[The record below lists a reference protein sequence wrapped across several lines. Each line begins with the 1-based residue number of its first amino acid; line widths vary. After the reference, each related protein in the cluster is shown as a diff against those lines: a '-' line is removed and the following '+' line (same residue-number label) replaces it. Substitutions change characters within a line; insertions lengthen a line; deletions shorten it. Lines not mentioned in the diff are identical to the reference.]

1 MRYSPQGELF
11 AVGET
16 DDCRYGYRGSVAS
29 KVAGITYRQLDYWA
43 RRQIL
48 EPSVTP
54 SHGSGSRRLYSFK
67 DVLILAVSKRLLDAG
82 VNLQN
87 VTAAIGYLR
96 TRSTMQLE
104 HVTTMCDG
112 EHVHDCTTSEQILD
126 LLNSGKALFAVS
138 IGSMWHQIACALEGE
153 DRVDLSP
160 VSETSG
166 VPFAAASDDR
176 VAISEDEDAEAV
188 DESSVTII
196 EGGTA

>member
-1 MRYSPQGELF
+1 M
-11 AVGET
+11 
-16 DDCRYGYRGSVAS
+16 
-29 KVAGITYRQLDYWA
+29 
-43 RRQIL
+43 
-48 EPSVTP
+48 
-54 SHGSGSRRLYSFK
+54 
-67 DVLILAVSKRLLDAG
+67 LILAVSKRLLDAG

-104 HVTTMCDG
+104 HVTIMCDG